1 VLDGVRANVQLAAT
15 AALCRRAS
23 PALHPRGAELLDP
36 NFPPFTTFHPAAASL
51 CAVGLAARTT
61 GRPATRRLLL
71 EPVLASLTSQR
82 RSLAGVTQRNVDRS
96 LDLLMDTVFT
106 PIFIR

>member
-1 VLDGVRANVQLAAT
+1 M
-15 AALCRRAS
+15 
-23 PALHPRGAELLDP
+23 
-36 NFPPFTTFHPAAASL
+36 
-51 CAVGLAARTT
+51 
-61 GRPATRRLLL
+61 
-71 EPVLASLTSQR
+71 LASLTSQR